1 MLTKFA
7 LAGLIALLF
16 SSTPS
21 ARAQPTQQDFPDGPG
36 KETFVSHCGGC
47 HDINRVRAGYTPE
60 GWRPAIRMMQNAYLP
75 VPKAQCDT
83 STPSPTKNFPQPPL
97 PAPAP

>member
-1 MLTKFA
+1 MLTKSA

-60 GWRPAIRMMQNAYLP
+60 GWRTVIRMMQNVDVP
-75 VPKAQCDT
+75 VPKAQWDT
-83 STPSPTKNFPQPPL
+83 VTDYLIKNFPSGRGQRPP
-97 PAPAP
+97 